1 MENKKEMLLYNA
13 GGCLMLGEIMQ
24 RKAEQQKLEELE
36 IPMFNPI
43 NADHND
49 KKKNKNDGGLAER
62 IVANDTEHILN
73 ATHVMI
79 EPLPSSL
86 GTTVELGQIF
96 QHNLIMD
103 MLDEAYQTS
112 ENVSDFGVKVREI
125 MQKYPKKKV
134 YPHYHD
140 IRRVEGITE
149 SEDRRSLGINQ
160 YVYGVCLALS
170 DGKGFYEYD
179 EIYADLDNVIKRAH
193 EAGVQY
199 ILNAGGKFDEL
210 PRQLEICKKY
220 PETMTVT
227 GVHPHDAAAYK
238 NVTTEEVLKNTLL
251 PQVVAIGE
259 CGLDYFYDFSPKDE
273 QIKVLKK
280 MIAAAQQSGL
290 PIIIHSREAEDD
302 TAEILITAYKQKAFT
317 GVLHCYSSAW
327 ELASSLL
334 DIGFYVSA
342 SGIITF
348 KNSGELR
355 ASFAKVPEE
364 RLLLETDSP
373 YLAPIPLRGKMNEPS
388 FMVHTAKC
396 LATIKGL
403 DLNDI
408 SAITTNNFFKLFA
421 KAQRG

>member
-149 SEDRRSLGINQ
+149 TEDRRSLGINQ

-179 EIYADLDNVIKRAH
+179 EIYADLVN
-193 EAGVQY
+193 E
-199 ILNAGGKFDEL
+199 
-210 PRQLEICKKY
+210 KK
-220 PETMTVT
+220 
-227 GVHPHDAAAYK
+227 
-238 NVTTEEVLKNTLL
+238 LK
-251 PQVVAIGE
+251 GE
-259 CGLDYFYDFSPKDE
+259 
-273 QIKVLKK
+273 
-280 MIAAAQQSGL
+280 
-290 PIIIHSREAEDD
+290 
-302 TAEILITAYKQKAFT
+302 
-317 GVLHCYSSAW
+317 
-327 ELASSLL
+327 
-334 DIGFYVSA
+334 
-342 SGIITF
+342 
-348 KNSGELR
+348 
-355 ASFAKVPEE
+355 
-364 RLLLETDSP
+364 
-373 YLAPIPLRGKMNEPS
+373 
-388 FMVHTAKC
+388 
-396 LATIKGL
+396 
-403 DLNDI
+403 
-408 SAITTNNFFKLFA
+408 
-421 KAQRG
+421 